1 MPRFLI
7 LKRTTSPCLWIF
19 VLFLVGC
26 ERDANEKLT
35 VKERAFVMSLG
46 ILEDTEKIIMFDS
59 QGGGFNPVLTSGNF
73 FTDRRIASYW
83 IDDRNKDKSE
93 VHSAFYS
100 EIDTLW
106 RYPKYKSLTLSSYL
120 EVRRRD
126 GSTFNVYVS
135 GDSIETW
142 SFFNR
147 AMREWS
153 LRRKE
158 SK

>member
-1 MPRFLI
+1 
-7 LKRTTSPCLWIF
+7 
-19 VLFLVGC
+19 
-26 ERDANEKLT
+26 